1 MTSQYTIEVSEIAVQ
16 CLQDI
21 ESYKSDF
28 IGSDRAAVLVENLLN
43 DSVMN
48 IMEDPERYRFNPHL
62 SELGLMLRERLDVE
76 TEHRVLYHFDG
87 SHIEILL
94 FVNMKQ
100 DFQKM
105 LYRYNILK

>member
-1 MTSQYTIEVSEIAVQ
+1 MLNQYTIEVSEMAVQ
-16 CLQDI
+16 CLKDI

-28 IGSDRAAVLVENLLN
+28 IGAERAADLVDNLLN
-43 DSVMN
+43 DSVTN

-62 SELGLMLRERLDVE
+62 SELGLMVRERLDVE